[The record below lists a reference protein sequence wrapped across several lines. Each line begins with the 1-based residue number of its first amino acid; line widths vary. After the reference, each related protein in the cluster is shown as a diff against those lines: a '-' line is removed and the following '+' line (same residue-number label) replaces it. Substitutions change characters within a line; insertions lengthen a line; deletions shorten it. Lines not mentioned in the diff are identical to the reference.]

1 MLGGA
6 PDGTLDKVQHCS
18 VLLIYISPQ
27 TWIGELTLE
36 HELRMTKSILD
47 SPLGP
52 ERIFLKLLSQT
63 AGYRP
68 CFPLGKISSGGDCF
82 HFSLLK
88 ETQFDSLVIFFLNQS
103 ALDI

>member
-1 MLGGA
+1 M
-6 PDGTLDKVQHCS
+6 
-18 VLLIYISPQ
+18 LLIHISPQ

-52 ERIFLKLLSQT
+52 KRIFLKLKSQT

-68 CFPLGKISSGGDCF
+68 CSPPGKISSGGDCF

-88 ETQFDSLVIFFLNQS
+88 ETEFASLVIFFFNQS